1 MAIIKSYSSGTLKLT
16 DYLIASDL
24 STENVTRNFK
34 VSEVVN
40 TILAALGIGTVTS
53 ISTADSDFITL
64 TTSTGGPITTT
75 GTLTS
80 SLSASGTPSTLTY
93 LRGDGTW
100 SQPGPTPTDI
110 TTITSGSVLTADTAS
125 WDFIGTG
132 VTASSTNNNVTV
144 DIPGLLSSVDSVV
157 DGVAIQATGTTTTNP
172 STGDV
177 TVTNVGVTQLTAG
190 NSVAISALKGDITV
204 STTANAGTVITV
216 NEGFGLDIT
225 NGNTNAVVDVDY
237 AGLDNYIRAQ
247 ADEGQEDN
255 WTDTSAENDIIPFN
269 QLTTGVVKTAKFNSI
284 PNTALTSITSTVD
297 TADDGKV
304 KNIDTYTN
312 VWKNKQVVTLT
323 LSEYNSICPGVNCDN
338 NTLYLILGAGQ
349 TYIVNL
355 VYSGWTNVTLSSG
368 GVAPASAYSVLTEVD
383 DGSGFV
389 TASSI
394 TGIIGINYT
403 FRTTLT
409 AINGYTLV
417 SGPSGNTTSGTIAGT
432 ATETQTIT
440 AVLDPPVSSCTIP
453 LTIDTSQ
460 ISGPSAG
467 YSLSSVSP
475 GYSQTT
481 TCGQSVTFTVVYGVN
496 TNYTGSFEYSK
507 DNISWQSNGAFNFT
521 NNGQSVTIYVRGS
534 VSQSTADA
542 QLTATISGIT
552 VNGSSDSISSLVSNI
567 TYQSVQPNSSFGQ
580 TIQNLTASQNYE
592 WATPGY
598 QLASVDSAGNTL
610 QTDAITFP
618 AMATY
623 TMTNPPTY
631 QTHTIAAGGSV
642 TYQAITPLQYRKL
655 EATSAMNA
663 AITSGTQYSLVN
675 DVQTPAAASSGTYTY
690 TTPSYQANG
699 GYFFNPSAPTVS
711 MSPIGSNGT
720 ITFNSTTGKPIPP
733 SGNGLTSSTPLLE
746 NDPTI
751 TGTATVEAITVT
763 VKVSYTTPNSS
774 YNVTFTGGGSPQSYS
789 VTGNGSQQN
798 TSFQVTSSNAVGVT
812 LSRSGM
818 YWCSSVSY
826 SACVVNT
833 QGCGPNQW
841 GCATTVPKNN
851 GSWTAKLNGVT
862 TVFTEIFFK
871 GAVEISNRTVQF
883 SSLSNG
889 DVCEIIINEP

>member
-53 ISTADSDFITL
+53 ISTADSDFITIA
-64 TTSTGGPITTT
+64 GGPITTT
-75 GTLTS
+75 GTLTA

-110 TTITSGSVLTADTAS
+110 TTITSGSVLTTDTAS
-125 WDFIGTG
+125 WNFTGTG
-132 VTASSTNNNVTV
+132 VTASSTNNNVTI

-190 NSVAISALKGDITV
+190 NSVALSALKGDVTV

-225 NGNTNAVVDVDY
+225 NGNTNAIVDVDY
-237 AGLDNYIRAQ
+237 AGLDNYIRSQ
-247 ADEGQEDN
+247 PDEGQEDN
-255 WTDTSAENDIIPFN
+255 WTDTSAENDFISFN

-284 PNTALTSITSTVD
+284 PNTALTSITSTID
-297 TADDGKV
+297 TADNGKV

-338 NTLYLILGAGQ
+338 NTLYLILGQGT
-349 TYIVNL
+349 TYTVSL

-368 GVAPASAYSVLTEVD
+368 GTAPASAYSVLTEVD

-394 TGIIGINYT
+394 TGIAGINYT
-403 FRTTLT
+403 FRTTIT

-417 SGPSGNTTSGTIAGT
+417 SGPSGNTTTGTITAD

-453 LTIDTSQ
+453 LTIDTSG

-467 YSLSSVSP
+467 YYLVSVSP

-481 TCGQSVTFTVVYGVN
+481 SCNQPVTFTVVYDVN

-507 DNISWQSNGAFNFT
+507 DNATWQSNGAFNFT
-521 NNGQSVTIYVRGS
+521 NNGQPVTIYVRGN

-552 VNGSSDSISSLVSNI
+552 VNGSSDSISSLVSNV

-580 TIQNLTASQNYE
+580 TIQNLTAGQTYE

-610 QTDAITFP
+610 VPITGDAITFP

-642 TYQAITPLQYRKL
+642 TYQAPVPLQYRKL
-655 EATSAMNA
+655 EATSVMNA

-690 TTPSYQANG
+690 TTPSYQVNG

-720 ITFNSTTGKPIPP
+720 VTFNVTGGK
-733 SGNGLTSSTPLLE
+733 SGSGTSSGDPLLE

-763 VKVSYTTPNSS
+763 VKVTYTTPSSS

-789 VTGNGSQQN
+789 VTGSGSQQN

-812 LSRSGM
+812 LSRSGN

-826 SACVVNT
+826 PACVVNT
-833 QGCGPNQW
+833 QGCGPTQW
-841 GCATTVPKNN
+841 GCAATVPKNN
-851 GSWTAKLNGVT
+851 GSWTAELNGVT
-862 TVFTEIFFK
+862 TVFTETFFK
-871 GAVEISNRTVQF
+871 GTVQISNRTVQF